1 MQGFGFMTFTI
12 NLHDTLTA
20 NTWRFTPRH
29 QPYELC
35 NPSTCY
41 LITLEISTAS
51 SELQER
57 CFISSFHYPSPIIS
71 TAFLTATLSRSFQRI
86 MTSIFHPL
94 GEKKNPAHFNVAS
107 SRPDIA
113 EFSLETQCEAAPFV
127 YLFCDKNSNWLTWC
141 PMHVCV
147 SPHRLLAP
155 EATNICCQSG
165 IWWKCVFISYR
176 CCNYHNLTPIY
187 SILTIMD
194 NVSVCS
200 PKVTSDWCADIDID
214 AFRNTDL
221 FFFSLIFFCGNCP
234 HRKTG
239 FQKYI
244 LKFLSHGIIRHLQTE
259 TLKTPYCLSALFTL
273 ICRSFT
279 VLVFTFISKLTG

>member
-1 MQGFGFMTFTI
+1 
-12 NLHDTLTA
+12 
-20 NTWRFTPRH
+20 
-29 QPYELC
+29 
-35 NPSTCY
+35 
-41 LITLEISTAS
+41 
-51 SELQER
+51 
-57 CFISSFHYPSPIIS
+57 
-71 TAFLTATLSRSFQRI
+71 
-86 MTSIFHPL
+86 
-94 GEKKNPAHFNVAS
+94 
-107 SRPDIA
+107 
-113 EFSLETQCEAAPFV
+113 
-127 YLFCDKNSNWLTWC
+127 
-141 PMHVCV
+141 MHVCI

>member
-71 TAFLTATLSRSFQRI
+71 TAFLTATLSQSFQRI

-113 EFSLETQCEAAPFV
+113 EFSLETQCAAAPFV
-127 YLFCDKNSNWLTWC
+127 YLFCDKNSNWWTWC
-141 PMHVCV
+141 PSMYV
-147 SPHRLLAP
+147 SHHTVYLHLRQPIFVVNQVYDESVFLFRTGAVIIIIWHLS
-155 EATNICCQSG
+155 IQS
-165 IWWKCVFISYR
+165 
-176 CCNYHNLTPIY
+176 
-187 SILTIMD
+187 
-194 NVSVCS
+194 
-200 PKVTSDWCADIDID
+200 
-214 AFRNTDL
+214 
-221 FFFSLIFFCGNCP
+221 
-234 HRKTG
+234 
-239 FQKYI
+239 
-244 LKFLSHGIIRHLQTE
+244 
-259 TLKTPYCLSALFTL
+259 
-273 ICRSFT
+273 
-279 VLVFTFISKLTG
+279 